1 MPAQGCQPGIKTIPS
16 LKKPQR
22 NIILCL
28 LKIYAYLYVKSM
40 SVGTHMHTE
49 YVYSLSEPRP
59 LGLIMAPPRAIDYL
73 AKALVPGMGNI
84 SSRC

>member
-1 MPAQGCQPGIKTIPS
+1 
-16 LKKPQR
+16 
-22 NIILCL
+22 
-28 LKIYAYLYVKSM
+28 M